1 MVNSTSPK
9 CYSATMIMHN
19 NTGMIFT
26 EISSSSSNIWSRTT
40 ILAERYSRD
49 HSHFRNSNTRA
60 DSKTQGPCSWQG
72 SSQRIKHGSTASFPL
87 REWLYHLF
95 SACLHGRNH
104 SRVPHCV
111 PRAQFL
117 TQQAY
122 KDGGWLAGWLG
133 GRVDRREGERE
144 GGRETG
150 NTVFCSTHDIQIL
163 PNIVTVQRSF
173 TFIKIVHFYYKSNTY
188 LLLYRTILL
197 LTKET
202 KLMSFIYGW
211 E

>member
-26 EISSSSSNIWSRTT
+26 EISPPCANIWSLTT
-40 ILAERYSRD
+40 ILSERYSKD
-49 HSHFRNSNTRA
+49 HSHFRNPNTRA

-104 SRVPHCV
+104 SRVPHGV

-122 KDGGWLAGWLG
+122 KDGRLAGWVG
-133 GRVDRREGERE
+133 GWTGGWDWGREGRRKGAWER
-144 GGRETG
+144 GFLFHSWHP
-150 NTVFCSTHDIQIL
+150 NSTQYSDCTEKL
-163 PNIVTVQRSF
+163 SF
-173 TFIKIVHFYYKSNTY
+173 Y
-188 LLLYRTILL
+188 
-197 LTKET
+197 
-202 KLMSFIYGW
+202 
-211 E
+211 